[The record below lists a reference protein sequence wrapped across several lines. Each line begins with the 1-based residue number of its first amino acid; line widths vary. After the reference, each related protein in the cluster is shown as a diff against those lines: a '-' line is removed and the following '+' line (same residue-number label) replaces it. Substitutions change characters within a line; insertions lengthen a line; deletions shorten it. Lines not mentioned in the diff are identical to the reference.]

1 MPLQA
6 KLDMGTRHET
16 PGNLVRELTGEKLKK
31 G

>member
-6 KLDMGTRHET
+6 KLDGISGHPL
-16 PGNLVRELTGEKLKK
+16 PGNLVRELTDEKLKK